1 VQGASFLAPSQS
13 SDSVAGAGP
22 AALAVA
28 GLPLPAVRSPH
39 LGPATLAGCRSKG
52 RRRRRESAKVHA
64 CGQYQGRWTCPHCG
78 KVYAVVSHCRSRFC
92 AHCARARSMVWL
104 HKVNPDAFGYPMLLT
119 LTLPAGPDGKGLVSL
134 VLQAFR
140 RWRRTLNVRRYL
152 YAVEVKPHELGFYVH
167 LHALVDCVWLDPD
180 VISGLWYS
188 LTGATHHPDIRR
200 VSSSDGGKR
209 AAVREVVKYCTKA
222 PDQLTPEQ
230 VDALGRATRGRRL
243 VAARG
248 CCLSRL
254 DTKETSEPTEAGKS
268 GGLPC
273 PDCRFPLRFD
283 GFERRPRPDD
293 PDALPE
299 YDFHALDAAT
309 LALVDAPARA
319 SPAAAVDLL
328 TAGAITAAALAPVTL
343 RA

>member
-1 VQGASFLAPSQS
+1 
-13 SDSVAGAGP
+13 
-22 AALAVA
+22 
-28 GLPLPAVRSPH
+28 
-39 LGPATLAGCRSKG
+39 
-52 RRRRRESAKVHA
+52 
-64 CGQYQGRWTCPHCG
+64 
-78 KVYAVVSHCRSRFC
+78 
-92 AHCARARSMVWL
+92 
-104 HKVNPDAFGYPMLLT
+104 MLLT

-134 VLQAFR
+134 ILQAFR

-152 YAVEVKPHELGFYVH
+152 YAVEVKPHALGFYVH
-167 LHALVDCVWLDPD
+167 LHALVDCVWLNLDAARD
-180 VISGLWYS
+180 LWQS
-188 LTGATHHPDIRR
+188 LTGATVLDVQR
-200 VSSSDGGKR
+200 VSQSGGGKR
-209 AAVREVVKYCTKA
+209 AAVREVVKYVTKA
-222 PDQLTPEQ
+222 PDALTPEQ

-283 GFERRPRPDD
+283 GFERRQRPEA

-299 YDFHALDAAT
+299 YDFHVLDAAT

-319 SPAAAVDLL
+319 GPAAAADSLR
-328 TAGAITAAALAPVTL
+328 TAAVTAAALAPAVLT
-343 RA
+343 A

>member
-1 VQGASFLAPSQS
+1 MPGVSLEPGRPNQ
-13 SDSVAGAGP
+13 AGPDP

-28 GLPLPAVRSPH
+28 GPLSLSLPAARSPH
-39 LGPATLAGCRSKG
+39 LGPATLAGCHSGG
-52 RRRRRESAKVHA
+52 RRWRRESAKVHA

-104 HKVNPDAFGYPMLLT
+104 HKVNPDAFRYPMLLT

-134 VLQAFR
+134 ILRAFR
-140 RWRRTLNVRRYL
+140 RWRRALNVRRYL
-152 YAVEVKPHELGFYVH
+152 YAVEVRPHALGYYVH
-167 LHALVDCVWLDPD
+167 LHALVDCVWLNLDAAR
-180 VISGLWYS
+180 GLWRS
-188 LTGATHHPDIRR
+188 LTGATVLDVQR
-200 VSSSDGGKR
+200 VSQSTGGKR
-209 AAVREVVKYCTKA
+209 SAVREVVKYVTKS
-222 PDQLTPEQ
+222 PDALTPEE

-254 DTKETSEPTEAGKS
+254 DTFKETSEPTEAGKS
-268 GGLPC
+268 GGLLC
-273 PDCRFPLRFD
+273 PDCRCPLRFD
-283 GFERRPRPDD
+283 RFERRQRPEA

-299 YDFHALDAAT
+299 YDFHVLDAAT

-319 SPAAAVDLL
+319 GPPAVAESLRTGAV
-328 TAGAITAAALAPVTL
+328 TAVALAPAVLT
-343 RA
+343 A